1 MGFPFLAE
9 VQGYLPFSEIQ
20 EPYISKKTI
29 IEGQR
34 KGEIEGESEEG
45 GRKEIQVIITNYNSN

>member
-1 MGFPFLAE
+1 MSSKVLQVLVVPMT
-9 VQGYLPFSEIQ
+9 
-20 EPYISKKTI
+20 YINKKTI
-29 IEGQR
+29 RERKR